1 MPTPDIKAAAKR
13 APRLG
18 SATLPTGL
26 GPLEPVWRVGGPDYL
41 PLRLLLVA
49 KLIDLNVGRLLAA
62 KSGLTV
68 AQWRVVAQLGVLHN
82 GSVREMARQACVD
95 PAEVSRSVAALE
107 KRGFVARQVN
117 ERDRRSPRFSLTPTG
132 KAHFA
137 SFRPHWRRFQNALL
151 ARLTSAERALT
162 EHALTLIAE
171 ACVELLHDY

>member
-1 MPTPDIKAAAKR
+1 MKAAVKR

-18 SATLPTGL
+18 SISLPANL

-49 KLIDLNVGRLLAA
+49 KLIDLHVGRVLAE
-62 KSGLTV
+62 KSGLSV

-107 KRGFVARQVN
+107 KRGFVARHVN
-117 ERDRRSPRFSLTPTG
+117 ERDRRSPRFSLTAAG

-137 SFRPHWRRFQNALL
+137 GFRPHWRRLQNALL
-151 ARLTSAERALT
+151 AKLTSAERDLADHVLT
-162 EHALTLIAE
+162 VIAG
-171 ACVELLHDY
+171 ACLEMLDDY